1 MTATE
6 TASPTA
12 QWVSA
17 IQNTLNLNATI
28 ENVKEA
34 VRVLVRLWDDD
45 IPPPSVVP
53 RSNGNIQL
61 EWHTLKYNV
70 EIYIE
75 QPDETVVWMENRDTD
90 AVLYDGPLKML
101 EAPVRHLLANE

>member
-1 MTATE
+1 MTE
-6 TASPTA
+6 VASPTA
-12 QWVSA
+12 QWVGA
-17 IQNTLNLNATI
+17 IQNALNLTAET

-34 VRVLVRLWDDD
+34 VRILVRLWGDD

-53 RSNGNIQL
+53 RTNGNIQL
-61 EWHTLKYNV
+61 EWHTLKYHV

-75 QPDETVVWMENRDTD
+75 QPGDTVVWMENRDTD